1 MYALPDQ
8 EWRINAMLLLLDT
21 ADKSGWSEGFE
32 RMQGSL
38 LGYEEWQNDIF
49 IETIYRPANKKR
61 TARNVGNRLT
71 GATDSIA
78 GTITRVPDLLDR
90 ISSKTSPQGSISYS
104 YDNANRRQT
113 MQVAGQAQVS
123 YTWDDADRLT
133 AITQGSSA
141 VGINYDNANR
151 RTSLTLPDGVTV
163 GYSADS
169 DSRITGL
176 TYRVGSTQLGNLAY
190 GYDADGRVT
199 SKSGTLAAIV
209 LPTAVS
215 GKTFNADNGMSAFNG
230 TTLTYDANGNLSSG
244 WHEHVHLGRTQ
255 PSDGHQR
262 RHACQLHI

>member
-1 MYALPDQ
+1 
-8 EWRINAMLLLLDT
+8 
-21 ADKSGWSEGFE
+21 
-32 RMQGSL
+32 
-38 LGYEEWQNDIF
+38 
-49 IETIYRPANKKR
+49 
-61 TARNVGNRLT
+61 
-71 GATDSIA
+71 
-78 GTITRVPDLLDR
+78 
-90 ISSKTSPQGSISYS
+90 
-104 YDNANRRQT
+104 

-230 TTLTYDANGNLSSG
+230 TTLTYDANGNLSSDG
-244 WHEHVHLGRTQ
+244 TNTYTWDARNHLTAISGATPASFTYDAIGRRASKSIGATTTQ
-255 PSDGHQR
+255 FPVRLAESRAGNPGRHSKRQCVDGR
-262 RHACQLHI
+262 SPR